1 MNDWIKF
8 VKQVQKENNCSYK
21 EALQIASKLYKKEG
35 GSLKNF
41 TRAFDKMG
49 KKLNRG
55 FNKFGEKLNPFND
68 DKFKSGGQKLGALTN
83 DELLP
88 ITQQVG
94 TEVYKKALNVFDP
107 ITMGMSS
114 KAGMAFY
121 DKMGAKYIRQPK
133 SSISQ
138 NIADVGKTAVQLYP
152 TKPMK

>member
-21 EALQIASKLYKKEG
+21 EALQIASKRYKKG
-35 GSLKNF
+35 GSLKDF

-49 KKLNRG
+49 KTLNRG

-94 TEVYKKALNVFDP
+94 AEIYKKGLQVFDP

-114 KAGMAFY
+114 KAGNLLFE
-121 DKMGAKYIRQPK
+121 KMGQKYIRQPK
-133 SSISQ
+133 SSIGQ
-138 NIADVGKTAVQLYP
+138 NIAGIGKTAVELYP
-152 TKPMK
+152 TKSMK